1 MNARKKKVSDE
12 ALEKRIQYS
21 FKDKSLLE
29 KALSHASA
37 LPASDAPLKSYQR
50 LEFLG
55 DRVLG
60 LSVATMLEKHFPH
73 AEEGE
78 LARRLNQLVKKETC
92 AEVARE
98 LKIGDHMRLGDSEC
112 QSGGRGKTALLAD
125 MCESILA
132 AIYLDS
138 GFEAANKF
146 VNTHFAGR
154 MLSYKGP
161 LRDAKTTLQEWAQSK
176 GRPTPIYEVVDRS
189 GPDHAPVF
197 NIRVTVEGVDP
208 GEACG
213 ASKRVAEQ
221 SAAELI
227 LRREGVWNS

>member
-1 MNARKKKVSDE
+1 MNARKKKVTD
-12 ALEKRIQYS
+12 ATLEKRIGYT
-21 FKDKSLLE
+21 FKNKSLLE

-37 LPASDAPLKSYQR
+37 LPASEATLKSYQR

-60 LSVATMLEKHFPH
+60 LAIATMLESHFPK

-92 AEVARE
+92 ADVARA
-98 LKIGDHMRLGDSEC
+98 LRLGDHMRLGDSEA

-125 MCESILA
+125 MCESVIA

-138 GFEAANKF
+138 GFDAANEF
-146 VNTHFAGR
+146 IRTHFSDR

-176 GRPTPIYEVVDRS
+176 GRPTPVYEVIDRS

-197 NIRVTVEGVDP
+197 NIRVCVEGIEP
-208 GEACG
+208 GEATG